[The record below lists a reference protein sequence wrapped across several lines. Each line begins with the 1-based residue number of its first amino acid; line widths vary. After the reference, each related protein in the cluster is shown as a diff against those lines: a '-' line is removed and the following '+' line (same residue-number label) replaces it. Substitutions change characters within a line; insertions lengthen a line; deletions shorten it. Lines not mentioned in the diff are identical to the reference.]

1 MRLKSSLFAATAA
14 AVLSGWSC
22 DGAYAQQPLYW
33 QCVAPGTGSPEGG
46 FCPVGQTYPLPAQT
60 ADGGQVTLGAKA
72 DAAYAGSGAASV
84 VSALK
89 GIYAA
94 LVAPLP
100 AGTNAIGY
108 VGGFNSGPISVTPT
122 VSNSAYT
129 ANYAIGGLQTIAAF
143 RTTARPSG
151 LFNYISA
158 TSKGGT
164 LTSMVVYGFTK
175 SPASTCT
182 DKATFAL
189 SSTDLP
195 YLIPGFPVTLT
206 PATSV
211 GTTQST
217 ASLSIP
223 VSTNNQDSPSLT
235 QNLYFCAVTTGTP
248 TPASTTDLVF
258 SYAIIQ
264 D

>member
-1 MRLKSSLFAATAA
+1 MRGLIYAAIFALLGGAA
-14 AVLSGWSC
+14 F
-22 DGAYAQQPLYW
+22 AQVGPGGITTLGPA
-33 QCVAPGTGSPEGG
+33 APGT
-46 FCPVGQTYPLPAQT
+46 
-60 ADGGQVTLGAKA
+60 
-72 DAAYAGSGAASV
+72 
-84 VSALK
+84 
-89 GIYAA
+89 
-94 LVAPLP
+94 
-100 AGTNAIGY
+100 AIGN
-108 VGGFNSGPISVTPT
+108 VGGFNAGPISVTPT

-129 ANYAIGGLQTIAAF
+129 ANYAIGGLQTITAF

-151 LFNYISA
+151 LFNYIGVA
-158 TSKGGT
+158 SKGGMT
-164 LTSMVVYGFTK
+164 TGMAIYGFTK
-175 SPASTCT
+175 TPASTCT
-182 DKATFAL
+182 DKAAFVL

-217 ASLSIP
+217 ASQSIP
-223 VSTNNQDSPSLT
+223 VSVNNQDSSPT

-258 SYAIIQ
+258 NYSLVQ